1 MTALTDTEFYVLVE
15 YMHDYFGLNLKE
27 KRHLIENRLNSLLL
41 KRGLSSF
48 SALYQILIKDA
59 NSELVSEVADRLS
72 TNHTYFMRESRHF
85 DFFREQVLPELKAR
99 AKNRDLRIWSA
110 GCSSGQEAYT
120 LAMIISDFFAGQKGA
135 WDTRILATDISSR
148 SLAQAREAW
157 YGTEDLDR
165 LPAAWRKVYFTRPE
179 QGKSRVLD
187 SLKNEVIFRRFN
199 LLEEHF
205 PFAQKFQVIFCRNV
219 MIYFDTETKRQL
231 VKRFYEHTA
240 PGGYLFI
247 GQSESLNWENI
258 GYQYVI
264 PSVYRRD

>member
-1 MTALTDTEFYVLVE
+1 MTALTDTEFHVLAE
-15 YMHDYFGLNLKE
+15 YAHDYFGLNLKE

-59 NSELVSEVADRLS
+59 NSDLVSEVADRLS

>member
-1 MTALTDTEFYVLVE
+1 MTALTDTEFHVLAE
-15 YMHDYFGLNLKE
+15 YAHDYFGLNLKE

-205 PFAQKFQVIFCRNV
+205 HFAQKFQVIFCRNV

>member
-1 MTALTDTEFYVLVE
+1 MTALTDTEFHVLAE
-15 YMHDYFGLNLKE
+15 YAHDYFGLNLKE

-187 SLKNEVIFRRFN
+187 SLTNEVICRRFN